1 MKRRCRDVK
10 GTSSSAMWMS
20 NDVYAIKRR
29 QLQTENSESHEW
41 KSFEIRMQVQA
52 FRAIQEF

>member
-1 MKRRCRDVK
+1 MKGRCRDVK
-10 GTSSSAMWMS
+10 GTNSSAMWMS
-20 NDVYAIKRR
+20 NDVYAIKHR

-41 KSFEIRMQVQA
+41 ESFEIRMRVQA

>member
-1 MKRRCRDVK
+1 
-10 GTSSSAMWMS
+10 MWMS